1 MVPVVMPR
9 GMRALFS
16 TLQTSAKL
24 STGLSHRSKH
34 APVAVG
40 AAAGI
45 LNLAGRGT
53 LTPAGTAVEAAAGV
67 REIAFCIRARTF
79 ASLSKTSARRDDYCA
94 MQHAQP
100 THLLLRSRCLPVQ
113 RVRHVCVAVD
123 CDGCVAAKEQPCQCC
138 SSFLPAEKIFA
149 AASASGC
156 GAIDD
161 SDFSGRFRRDDR
173 GVSGDVSRMN
183 DADLSCSIA
192 TMSGPRAAARKSISS

>member
-53 LTPAGTAVEAAAGV
+53 LTPAGTAVEAAAGL

-79 ASLSKTSARRDDYCA
+79 ASLSKTSARRDEYCE
-94 MQHAQP
+94 HAECAAATP
-100 THLLLRSRCLPVQ
+100 I
-113 RVRHVCVAVD
+113 VALAVLACASD
-123 CDGCVAAKEQPCQCC
+123 EG
-138 SSFLPAEKIFA
+138 
-149 AASASGC
+149 ASASM
-156 GAIDD
+156 
-161 SDFSGRFRRDDR
+161 R
-173 GVSGDVSRMN
+173 
-183 DADLSCSIA
+183 IA
-192 TMSGPRAAARKSISS
+192 TGLLQRKTSGARAAVRTYLPRKSWQQLQRLDVEL

>member
-94 MQHAQP
+94 HAARAADTP
-100 THLLLRSRCLPVQ
+100 VVAFAVLACATGEARLRGCGLRWVCCRERTAVPVLQ
-113 RVRHVCVAVD
+113 FILTCR
-123 CDGCVAAKEQPCQCC
+123 ENLC
-138 SSFLPAEKIFA
+138 SSFSVWMWCYRRQRLQR
-149 AASASGC
+149 
-156 GAIDD
+156 AIQT
-161 SDFSGRFRRDDR
+161 RR
-173 GVSGDVSRMN
+173 SR
-183 DADLSCSIA
+183 SE
-192 TMSGPRAAARKSISS
+192 R